1 MIVPTKVGA
10 IDPILH
16 KLTEAMSSRGSITG
30 SLIIREKAATLG
42 IVSCSHHVVE
52 PSYNSVQRT
61 SLVADGQVSA
71 DLQVEEIGGQI
82 DAGPVSET
90 LGTGRPFAFLAISG
104 GRLLAGRDLLGQK
117 PLYVGKNRDGTIAI
131 ASLRAALEGIGISNS
146 QPISPGQTVS
156 YSSTGASVLSETTL
170 SRPQTIDVSEPVA
183 VKRLGDLLIQSLEED
198 TSGNDAV
205 AFSGG
210 LDSTLVACAAKAN
223 DLRPELITVSLKGQ
237 SEIEHARRVSERLK
251 LDITVRE
258 LSAEEVL
265 QALPEVMTTVE
276 SEDPTIVG
284 VSLPLYFACETARE
298 MGMDCIL
305 AGQLSDELFAGYGRF
320 DKLAL
325 ENDQDAIADEI
336 WKSVLAAATNDFE
349 PGDKLAV
356 SHKMELRCP
365 FAFLPLVRFALQLPA
380 PLKLRA
386 NGGRIVRKYI
396 LRRLASDWNLP
407 DIVVDKPKKAV
418 QYSTGVQKVLLKA
431 AKKSSMSLGD
441 YLKSLR

>member
-1 MIVPTKVGA
+1 MGA
-10 IDPILH
+10 IDPTLR
-16 KLTEAMSSRGSITG
+16 KLAEAMSSRGSITG
-30 SLIIREKAATLG
+30 SLIIREKATTLG
-42 IVSCSHHVVE
+42 IVSCSHQAE
-52 PSYNSVQRT
+52 GPSYNSVQRS

-82 DAGPVSET
+82 DAGSASET
-90 LGTGRPFAFLAISG
+90 LRTGRPFAFLAISG
-104 GRLLAGRDLLGQK
+104 GRLLAGRDPLGQK
-117 PLYVGKNRDGTIAI
+117 PLYVGKNRDGTVAI
-131 ASLRAALEGIGISNS
+131 ASLRAALEGLGISGS

-156 YSSTGASVLSETTL
+156 YSTSEASVLSEATL
-170 SRPQTIDVSEPVA
+170 SRPKIVDVSEPEA
-183 VKRLGDLLIQSLEED
+183 AKRLGDLLIQSLEEGK
-198 TSGNDAV
+198 SGNYSI

-210 LDSTLVACAAKAN
+210 LDSTLVAGAAKSN
-223 DLRPELITVSLKGQ
+223 DLSPELITVSLKGQ
-237 SEIEHARRVSERLK
+237 PEIEHARRVSERLK

-265 QALPEVMTTVE
+265 QAVPEVMTTIE

-320 DKLAL
+320 EKLAL

-336 WKSVLAAATNDFE
+336 WKSVIAAATNDFE

-365 FAFLPLVRFALQLPA
+365 FAFLPLVRFALQLPV

-386 NGGRIVRKYI
+386 DRGRIVRKYI
-396 LRRLASDWNLP
+396 LRRLASDWALP
-407 DIVVDKPKKAV
+407 DIVVDKPKKAM

-431 AKKSSMSLGD
+431 AKRSGMSLGD